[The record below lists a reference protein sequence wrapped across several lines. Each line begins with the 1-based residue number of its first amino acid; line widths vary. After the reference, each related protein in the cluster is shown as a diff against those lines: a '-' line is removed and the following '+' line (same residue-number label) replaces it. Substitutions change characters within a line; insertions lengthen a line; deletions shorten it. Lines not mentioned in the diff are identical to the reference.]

1 MGRDIKQLKNYK
13 EVILGAGTR
22 IDPGAATRSEQN
34 GEKREEKDGPSPC
47 NVL

>member
-13 EVILGAGTR
+13 EVILGASTR
-22 IDPGAATRSEQN
+22 IDPGAATRSEKR
-34 GEKREEKDGPSPC
+34 EEREEKDGPSPC